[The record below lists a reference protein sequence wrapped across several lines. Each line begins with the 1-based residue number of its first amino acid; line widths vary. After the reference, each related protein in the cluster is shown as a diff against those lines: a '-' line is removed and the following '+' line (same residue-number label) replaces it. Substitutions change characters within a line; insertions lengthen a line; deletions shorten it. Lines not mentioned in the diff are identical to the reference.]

1 MKRPLRTCVLALCV
15 AIPASVTAADSPAP
29 PKPDLTLDVYA
40 EPARL
45 VDIGGG
51 RRLNL
56 RCSGP
61 QSPTRTVLLEAGFGG
76 DSMAWARVQPLLAA
90 QLRVCS
96 YDRAGYGFSDGGPLP
111 RSVEAETAD
120 LHALVHA
127 AQLPLPMVIV
137 GHSLGSNIARRYDQR
152 YPDDVAGLV
161 LIDPPPQQ
169 VGKFSPQYQT
179 QETEMLPQVLAAYRQ
194 CEQGARDGRLA
205 DPPPELKQCLRAPNP
220 LFSDKL
226 NAAVRASKSRP
237 EFWQTVITGSQ
248 AKATLFND
256 AVDPGEKHGKTRGRA
271 DGRRCLCR
279 RAAGDPRRLATG
291 AGGHAQGPGENL
303 RSRQARPRQ
312 GLLARHPDRQA
323 HYRGR
328 CDNGRDLH
336 TLIAP
341 VGGPSTRLPPG

>member
-1 MKRPLRTCVLALCV
+1 MKRPLRSCLLALYV
-15 AIPASVTAADSPAP
+15 SMPVSSIAADSTPVPA
-29 PKPDLTLDVYA
+29 KPDLTLDVYA
-40 EPARL
+40 QPARL

-61 QSPTRTVLLEAGFGG
+61 PSATHTVLLEAGFGG
-76 DSMAWARVQPLLAA
+76 DSMAWARVQPLLST

-120 LHALVHA
+120 LHALIHA
-127 AQLPLPMVIV
+127 AELPLPMVIV

-161 LIDPPPQQ
+161 LVDPPPQQ
-169 VGKFSPQYQT
+169 VGKFSPEYQK

-205 DPPPELKQCLRAPNP
+205 DPPPELRQCLRGPNP

-248 AKATLFND
+248 AKATLFDD
-256 AVDPGEKHGKTRGRA
+256 AIDPAEKHGKPVVVLTAVDAYA
-271 DGRRCLCR
+271 DAPPAIRDALRP
-279 RAAGDPRRLATG
+279 AQVATHK
-291 AGGHAQGPGENL
+291 ALVKTSAQGKRVLVKGA
-303 RSRQARPRQ
+303 SHDIQIDK
-312 GLLARHPDRQA
+312 PDTVVDAITDMVAA
-323 HYRGR
+323 H
-328 CDNGRDLH
+328 
-336 TLIAP
+336 
-341 VGGPSTRLPPG
+341 

>member
-15 AIPASVTAADSPAP
+15 AIPASVIAADSSAP
-29 PKPDLTLDVYA
+29 PKPDLTLDIYA

-45 VDIGGG
+45 VEIGGG

-127 AQLPLPMVIV
+127 AQLSLPMVIV

-169 VGKFSPQYQT
+169 VGKFSAQYQK

-194 CEQGARDGRLA
+194 CEQGARDGRLV
-205 DPPPELKQCLRAPNP
+205 DPPPELKQCLRGPNP

-237 EFWQTVITGSQ
+237 EFWQTVITGSE
-248 AKATLFND
+248 AKATLFDD
-256 AVDPGEKHGKTRGRA
+256 AVDPGEKHGKPVVVLTAVDAYAEAPPQIRDALQPAQEATHKALVKTSGQGKRVLVRGA
-271 DGRRCLCR
+271 SHDIQI
-279 RAAGDPRRLATG
+279 DKPATVVD
-291 AGGHAQGPGENL
+291 AIT
-303 RSRQARPRQ
+303 
-312 GLLARHPDRQA
+312 DV
-323 HYRGR
+323 
-328 CDNGRDLH
+328 
-336 TLIAP
+336 I
-341 VGGPSTRLPPG
+341 STH